1 MREML
6 AAASEAARNNELG
19 DADHRLFV
27 HDLNESNLSPDDIN
41 AEMMLTAVGGFH
53 TTGLSKSM
61 TGLRVKTSAGVLSVH
76 AVLTWGVYFL
86 AEHQDVQAKVVEE
99 LQEVLGDEE
108 ITFESVKQLSL
119 VPSVCMQ
126 FIYLLLSVICSFW
139 SGTCV
144 KFWTKLFDARRLLLS
159 LREFK
164 ASRVSSEATRSLR
177 M

>member
-1 MREML
+1 M
-6 AAASEAARNNELG
+6 
-19 DADHRLFV
+19 
-27 HDLNESNLSPDDIN
+27 
-41 AEMMLTAVGGFH
+41 
-53 TTGLSKSM
+53 
-61 TGLRVKTSAGVLSVH
+61 
-76 AVLTWGVYFL
+76 LTWGVYFL

-126 FIYLLLSVICSFW
+126 FIYFLFSIIFSFC

-144 KFWTKLFDARRLLLS
+144 KFWTKLFDVRRLLLS
-159 LREFK
+159 LQEFK